1 METKA
6 PIMNKPNDNICNGG
20 LHGYSEYIA
29 QYSRW
34 FNVCGKLSDR
44 KQSELKTP
52 KLMFLCLQYNQ
63 RNFQNLKK
71 TYFVTRKS

>member
-1 METKA
+1 MDTV
-6 PIMNKPNDNICNGG
+6 NTQLNIHSG
-20 LHGYSEYIA
+20 LM
-29 QYSRW
+29 
-34 FNVCGKLSDR
+34 FNGKLSNR

-52 KLMFLCLQYNQ
+52 KLMFLCLQYIQ

>member
-1 METKA
+1 MDTV
-6 PIMNKPNDNICNGG
+6 NTQHGG
-20 LHGYSEYIA
+20 LM
-29 QYSRW
+29 
-34 FNVCGKLSDR
+34 FNGKLSDC

-52 KLMFLCLQYNQ
+52 KLMFLCLQYIQ